1 MEEISSDTLDQAK
14 NGEFTAFAA
23 TVKKVLDQKVKS
35 HPYIKDKK
43 SELEGYSRIKDIFAK
58 IDSVKPEE
66 QIFKKQ
72 DDSSTIEEE

>member
-1 MEEISSDTLDQAK
+1 MEELSPETLDLAK

-43 SELEGYSRIKDIFAK
+43 TEIEGYSRIKDIFAK
-58 IDSVKPEE
+58 IDSVKPVSGKE
-66 QIFKKQ
+66 Q
-72 DDSSTIEEE
+72 DVTSEIE